1 MKPNEEYWLNLYK
14 KGLIEV
20 DPETGFVCSW
30 LSNSKDGRK
39 KKNKK
44 QIGASNRSKDN
55 WYIHLSAGPS
65 RKERYQILAHRFVWI
80 IFNGDI
86 PDRLEINHINGI
98 KNDNRLCNLEL
109 VTKSQNE
116 LHKHM
121 VLHKRGGISY
131 GENSGTSKLT
141 WDDVLEIRWLWNEG
155 VRNYSSIGREFGIVR
170 TQVKN
175 IVTNI
180 SWNRENIEE
189 MKK

>member
-98 KNDNRLCNLEL
+98 KNDNRLCNLREI
-109 VTKSQNE
+109 TQQQNCQNQRTPPSHNTSGFMGVSYYKAGNKYAAHINLDGKKKHLGYFNDPKIAYQAYLTAKRK
-116 LHKHM
+116 LH
-121 VLHKRGGISY
+121 
-131 GENSGTSKLT
+131 
-141 WDDVLEIRWLWNEG
+141 
-155 VRNYSSIGREFGIVR
+155 SSCSI
-170 TQVKN
+170 
-175 IVTNI
+175 
-180 SWNRENIEE
+180 
-189 MKK
+189 